1 MKMEGSECLLYV
13 DGIVGAN
20 GRSAIDFTQCV
31 QDAKDAQCTRITVYI
46 NSMGGYCF
54 DGVAMGDALLNCGI
68 ETVGVVVGTA
78 QSMASYI
85 LECCQTRYAN
95 VGATLMFHQPTS
107 RAEGTVEDI
116 ERDAAHFRA
125 LRERM
130 FSQIASR
137 SGGYW
142 PNAEAVSEDLARGK
156 KIFTA
161 EEAAVSGLI
170 DQVITVDN
178 HPSMFNTTNAC
189 PPSEEEQ
196 MPRAACTPDRDPKA
210 AAPVPQEEEE
220 EKKDAQQEEQPAP
233 DAAPDAAPASQEET
247 PEQPAPATAPEE
259 PEKKPAEEA
268 DDADDADDAA
278 EEAAEEAKEDEEDLR
293 EMTPAAFERALQS
306 RLTIE
311 RCKMLADL
319 GCSPAAALPSPVQ
332 SAPQASAGPAAL
344 PEGLNALDTLLYLS
358 ENN

>member
-85 LECCQTRYAN
+85 LECCQKRFAN
-95 VGATLMFHQPTS
+95 VGATLMFHQPTT

-130 FSQIASR
+130 FAQIASR

-142 PNAEAVSEDLARGK
+142 QDAAAVSEDLARGK

-161 EEAAVSGLI
+161 EEAAVAGLI

-178 HPSMFNTTNAC
+178 HPSMYNPTNAC
-189 PPSEEEQ
+189 TPDEEEQ

-210 AAPVPQEEEE
+210 AAPAPQEEEE
-220 EKKDAQQEEQPAP
+220 QKDAQQEEQPAP
-233 DAAPDAAPASQEET
+233 DAAPDATPAPQEET
-247 PEQPAPATAPEE
+247 KEQDAPATAPEE
-259 PEKKPAEEA
+259 PEKPAEE
-268 DDADDADDAA
+268 ADDADDAA
-278 EEAAEEAKEDEEDLR
+278 EEAAEEAEEEEEDLR
-293 EMTPAAFERALQS
+293 EMSPAAFERALQS

>member
-1 MKMEGSECLLYV
+1 MKMEGTECSLYV
-13 DGIVGAN
+13 DGIVGAS

-31 QDAKDAQCTRITVYI
+31 QQAVSLGSTKITVYI

-54 DGVAMGDALLNCGI
+54 DGVAMGDALLNCGV
-68 ETVGVVVGTA
+68 ETVGVVLGTA

-130 FSQIASR
+130 FAQIASR

-161 EEAAVSGLI
+161 EEAAVAGLI

-178 HPSMFNTTNAC
+178 HPSMFNPTNAC
-189 PPSEEEQ
+189 PPDEEEQ
-196 MPRAACTPDRDPKA
+196 MPRAACTPDKDPQD
-210 AAPVPQEEEE
+210 AAPAPQEEE

-233 DAAPDAAPASQEET
+233 DAAPDAAPAPQEET

-259 PEKKPAEEA
+259 PEKKPAEDP

-278 EEAAEEAKEDEEDLR
+278 EEAAEEAEEEEEDLR
-293 EMTPAAFERALQS
+293 EMSPAAFERALQS